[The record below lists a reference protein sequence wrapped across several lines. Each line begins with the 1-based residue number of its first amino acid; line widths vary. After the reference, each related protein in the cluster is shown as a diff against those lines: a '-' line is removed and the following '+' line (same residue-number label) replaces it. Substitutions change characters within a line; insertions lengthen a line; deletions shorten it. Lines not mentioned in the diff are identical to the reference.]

1 MHRAS
6 CLIRPSSQNSNI
18 SYSPSLRSAKTN
30 NSTESVHS
38 SLRFHRTS
46 CHLTPCHRTSC
57 HRTSIHRTSSITKN
71 KESFKNFLETGDW
84 RATFPVLYAL
94 ISDQKSSGYNQETEP
109 EMPEPLPVES
119 VKLRRKSL
127 WRAQARSIM
136 LVNKFS
142 KHSG

>member
-6 CLIRPSSQNSNI
+6 SLIRPSSQNSNI
-18 SYSPSLRSAKTN
+18 SYSPSLSSAKTN

-46 CHLTPCHRTSC
+46 CHLTSC
-57 HRTSIHRTSSITKN
+57 HRTSSITKN
-71 KESFKNFLETGDW
+71 NESFKNFLETGDW